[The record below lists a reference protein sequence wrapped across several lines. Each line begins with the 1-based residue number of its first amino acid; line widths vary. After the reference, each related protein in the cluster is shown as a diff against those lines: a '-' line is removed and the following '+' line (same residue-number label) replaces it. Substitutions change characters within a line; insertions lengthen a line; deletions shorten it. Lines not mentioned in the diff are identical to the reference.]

1 VPDWPGQLHHSAS
14 PGATSYDET
23 DAQLVPG
30 IPFGPHV
37 VDLELEQHSGGAAL
51 AEDLRRA
58 RAVTAM
64 SIRLRLRDTT
74 WAQMH
79 AELSRPH
86 AHAAERVGFLTC
98 GVAASADGGVLL
110 VDSQWQSV
118 DDTHYLVN
126 PNVGACIGPAA
137 FRAILQFAYHHRVSI
152 LHVHRHEHYGRPGFS
167 TIDLT
172 SLRQFVPDF
181 WNVRPEFP
189 HGALVLSH
197 DSATGL
203 IWMPEGDGPIA
214 IDRIDKV
221 GMPLRRWELA

>member
-1 VPDWPGQLHHSAS
+1 
-14 PGATSYDET
+14 
-23 DAQLVPG
+23 
-30 IPFGPHV
+30 
-37 VDLELEQHSGGAAL
+37 
-51 AEDLRRA
+51 
-58 RAVTAM
+58 M

-74 WAQMH
+74 WVQMH

-98 GVAASADGGVLL
+98 GVATSADGGLLL
-110 VDSQWQSV
+110 VDSEWHSV
-118 DDTHYLVN
+118 EDTHYLVN
-126 PNVGACIGPAA
+126 PNVGACIGAAA

-152 LHVHRHEHYGRPGFS
+152 LHVHRHEHHGRPGFS
-167 TIDLT
+167 TIDLA

-197 DSATGL
+197 DDATGL
-203 IWMPEGDGPIA
+203 IWMPKGDGPTA

-221 GMPLRRWELA
+221 GVPLRRWESS